1 MFERHWA
8 KQVALLAAQGRPAY
22 PARVLDRERLRSE
35 KLILRT
41 LGMEEQRP
49 YFRVIGGER
58 QLQLATDAGVMTLRV
73 DRLDED
79 AVGHRWLI
87 DYKSGVADVIRLAR
101 GEAQPLQLVLYE
113 QALAAQDEPVHGMA
127 LLSLAPARPGFSGA
141 APDAAWSG
149 SWQRIPD
156 WDAQRQLWRR
166 ELASL
171 LRAHV
176 EGDAQVAPLRD
187 ACRRCHLAA
196 LCRRADPD
204 ADPADEEDVD
214 D

>member
-1 MFERHWA
+1 MC
-8 KQVALLAAQGRPAY
+8 
-22 PARVLDRERLRSE
+22 
-35 KLILRT
+35 
-41 LGMEEQRP
+41 
-49 YFRVIGGER
+49 
-58 QLQLATDAGVMTLRV
+58 
-73 DRLDED
+73 
-79 AVGHRWLI
+79 
-87 DYKSGVADVIRLAR
+87 IR
-101 GEAQPLQLVLYE
+101 
-113 QALAAQDEPVHGMA
+113 D
-127 LLSLAPARPGFSGA
+127 RPGFSGA
-141 APDAAWSG
+141 TPDTAWAG

-156 WDAQRQLWRR
+156 WDAQRELWRR

-204 ADPADEEDVD
+204 ADPAEGEDVD